1 MKPSVLPLVLP
12 IVLASCTVTTQT
24 TAPAKPQSVVSQP
37 KAAPSLNLGDY
48 ALPEGANNVKVKS
61 NNVEFRISGKS
72 MDDIFLHYDQ
82 QFKRRG
88 WLRVGLEE
96 RPNRIEA
103 TYKYENNLVK
113 LLVKREGNSGKYEIE
128 LED

>member
-1 MKPSVLPLVLP
+1 MKPSVLTLILPVL
-12 IVLASCTVTTQT
+12 LASCTVTTQT
-24 TAPAKPQSVVSQP
+24 TAPAKPQNAVSPSKPSPSV
-37 KAAPSLNLGDY
+37 NLGDY
-48 ALPEGANNVKVKS
+48 ALPEGSSNVKVKS

-72 MDDIFLHYDQ
+72 LDDIFGHYDQ

-96 RPNRIEA
+96 RPNRVEA